1 VNRGVIDHAFTA
13 LASTYEETVDRE
25 VRELCGLGY
34 RELLASLARA
44 VPVAEGQLVLDVA
57 SGTAVSSVEVARQI
71 GTSSKV
77 VGLDITRAM
86 TEYGIDNI
94 RRANLSAQVSQVC
107 GSGMRMPLAAH
118 SFDSVIC
125 CLGTHHMDVEQL
137 LSEVKRVM
145 RRGGDLIMADVGAPA
160 FWRSS
165 WGRIVIPII
174 LAGFR
179 LFWRSARAQAEAEA
193 VASFHTADEWRA
205 LLAGFGF
212 SQIEVAEWPPRRF
225 WYPCALIMKAVCEV
239 PP

>member
-1 VNRGVIDHAFTA
+1 VNSGVIDAAFTA
-13 LASTYEETVDRE
+13 LASNYEETVDRE

-34 RELLASLARA
+34 RDLLVNLVQA
-44 VPVAEGQLVLDVA
+44 VPVADGQMVLDVA

-71 GTSSKV
+71 GASSRV

-86 TEYGIDNI
+86 TEYGLDNI
-94 RRANLSAQVSQVC
+94 KRAGFSAQVSQVC
-107 GSGMRMPLAAH
+107 GSGMRIPLAAH

-145 RRGGDLIMADVGAPA
+145 RRGGHLIMADVGAPA

-179 LFWRSARAQAEAEA
+179 FFWRSARAQAEAEA
-193 VASFHTADEWRA
+193 VSSFHTADEWRM
-205 LLAGFGF
+205 LLTRFGF
-212 SQIEVAEWPPRRF
+212 SQIAVTEWPPRRF
-225 WYPCALIMKAVCEV
+225 WYPCALIMKAVYEV

>member
-1 VNRGVIDHAFTA
+1 VNSGVIDDAFTA
-13 LASTYEETVDRE
+13 LASNYEETVDRE

-34 RELLASLARA
+34 RDLIANLAQV
-44 VPVAEGQLVLDVA
+44 VPGADGQMVLDVA

-71 GTSSKV
+71 GKSSKV

-86 TEYGIDNI
+86 TEYGIANI
-94 RRANLSAQVSQVC
+94 TRANLSAQVSQVC
-107 GSGMRMPLAAH
+107 GSGMQMPLAAY

-137 LSEVKRVM
+137 LSEIRRVM
-145 RRGGDLIMADVGAPA
+145 RRGGHLIMADVGAPA

-165 WGRIVIPII
+165 WGQIVIPII

-193 VASFHTADEWRA
+193 VSSFHTADEWRM
-205 LLAGFGF
+205 LLTSFGF
-212 SQIEVAEWPPRRF
+212 SQVEVTEWPPRRF
-225 WYPCALIMKAVCEV
+225 WYPCALIMKAVYEV

>member
-1 VNRGVIDHAFTA
+1 VNSGVINDAFTA
-13 LASTYEETVDRE
+13 LASSYEETVDRE

-34 RELLASLARA
+34 RHLIANLAQA
-44 VPVAEGQLVLDVA
+44 VPRTDGQMVLDVA

-86 TEYGIDNI
+86 TEYGIANI
-94 RRANLSAQVSQVC
+94 KRANLSAQVSQVC
-107 GSGMRMPLAAH
+107 GSGMRMPLAAY

-137 LSEVKRVM
+137 LSEVRRVM
-145 RRGGDLIMADVGAPA
+145 RCGGHLIMADVGAPA

-165 WGRIVIPII
+165 WGQIVIPII

-193 VASFHTADEWRA
+193 VSSFHTAEEWRM
-205 LLAGFGF
+205 LLTSFSF
-212 SQIEVAEWPPRRF
+212 SQVEVTEWPPRRF
-225 WYPCALIMKAVCEV
+225 WYPCALIMKAVYEA